1 MIINPNSG
9 KGKAKNLFN
18 QIVQPILEQYN
29 VKYQVFLTEHANHAL
44 EFIENHNDLINTYS
58 AISVIS
64 GDGLLYEVLN
74 GFIRQVEQLKTNKI
88 PIPLSEFSLSFH
100 NSIIVVFFIS
110 LRHYTRRFRK
120 WPCYYN

>member
-9 KGKAKNLFN
+9 KGKAKKLFN
-18 QIVQPILEQYN
+18 QIVQPILDQYN
-29 VKYQVFLTEHANHAL
+29 VKYQVFLTKHANHAL

-88 PIPLSEFSLSFH
+88 PIPLSECEAIVFSPIH
-100 NSIIVVFFIS
+100 
-110 LRHYTRRFRK
+110 
-120 WPCYYN
+120 